1 MCLFFVFISAI
12 LLCFIP
18 TSKRSVKAETFSF
31 ETDIIN
37 KWGNWEFNE
46 NNAVATNANSGNEFI
61 VTKHNATKQ
70 QEVVMKADV
79 SFTTGAGTG
88 FAPYAAL
95 LKKLLR
101 KSNLFDVINT
111 DLW

>member
-1 MCLFFVFISAI
+1 
-12 LLCFIP
+12 
-18 TSKRSVKAETFSF
+18 
-31 ETDIIN
+31 
-37 KWGNWEFNE
+37 
-46 NNAVATNANSGNEFI
+46 
-61 VTKHNATKQ
+61 
-70 QEVVMKADV
+70 MKADV